1 MRNIV
6 LKITRNSESSFS
18 VCRKAG
24 SGANLDF
31 LSSWNTVNAER
42 IDGGKSVKSGYLYII
57 ARPDKWVCTSDCIF
71 GLNDSNVFLSVN
83 CEYVNHEYPTI
94 YLLHYE
100 FDWRKLQGQK
110 QTELDVVWCSSSYL
124 IDYTSGY
131 EKYKSKLIG
140 DIVKTVCKY
149 EEKRK
154 NRANPRHT

>member
-18 VCRKAG
+18 VCRK
-24 SGANLDF
+24 GANLDF

-71 GLNDSNVFLSVN
+71 GMNDSNVFLSVN

-110 QTELDVVWCSSSYL
+110 QTELDV
-124 IDYTSGY
+124 
-131 EKYKSKLIG
+131 
-140 DIVKTVCKY
+140 KTICKY
-149 EEKRK
+149 ERKRK
-154 NRANPRHT
+154 NRTSPGHNK

>member
-24 SGANLDF
+24 EGANLDF

-71 GLNDSNVFLSVN
+71 GMNDSNVFLSVN

-100 FDWRKLQGQK
+100 FDWRKLQE
-110 QTELDVVWCSSSYL
+110 QTELDVVWCSSSY
-124 IDYTSGY
+124 
-131 EKYKSKLIG
+131 
-140 DIVKTVCKY
+140 
-149 EEKRK
+149 
-154 NRANPRHT
+154 